1 MEVPFLYMK
10 FWTNQYKNKISPKYM
25 YKNRTFCSQL
35 VFIFFKS
42 VASRQTVQT
51 AVQTTAETLYTPGL
65 IEIIWEL
72 FAKKS
77 ADILSFRHS
86 FTLSKPGYII
96 TSSNFKISTM
106 NLVRTSVLVEVRH
119 YMYVILMKWKQS
131 NLKTLLPFLKVGK
144 VLLPKGIFQGE
155 GLDLCIPCSFMLN
168 LIRQKHIPRLVP
180 WIPLNLMIIGDIA
193 RNIRSYCPSLMLR

>member
-1 MEVPFLYMK
+1 M
-10 FWTNQYKNKISPKYM
+10 
-25 YKNRTFCSQL
+25 
-35 VFIFFKS
+35 
-42 VASRQTVQT
+42 QT

-119 YMYVILMKWKQS
+119 YMYVTLM
-131 NLKTLLPFLKVGK
+131 N
-144 VLLPKGIFQGE
+144 
-155 GLDLCIPCSFMLN
+155 
-168 LIRQKHIPRLVP
+168 
-180 WIPLNLMIIGDIA
+180 
-193 RNIRSYCPSLMLR
+193 